1 MQTLAKKKTEIA
13 TLISN
18 KIGLGKR
25 NITRDKEN
33 HYIIIKESI
42 FQKYITIL
50 NLYALNSRASKYMKR
65 KQTELKGNMD
75 RYTIVFEDFITL
87 ISVTDRKNMQR
98 ENQWGYKIP
107 EQHYQPISPNGY
119 LWDNPSSNSKIHWYG
134 PYSVNKI
141 HLNKLK
147 WVEII
152 CMFSDCNSVKLGIS
166 NRKLQNR
173 KIFRN

>member
-18 KIGLGKR
+18 KIGFRKR

-98 ENQWGYKIP
+98 ENQ
-107 EQHYQPISPNGY
+107 
-119 LWDNPSSNSKIHWYG
+119 
-134 PYSVNKI
+134 
-141 HLNKLK
+141 
-147 WVEII
+147 
-152 CMFSDCNSVKLGIS
+152 
-166 NRKLQNR
+166 
-173 KIFRN
+173 

>member
-98 ENQWGYKIP
+98 ENQ
-107 EQHYQPISPNGY
+107 
-119 LWDNPSSNSKIHWYG
+119 
-134 PYSVNKI
+134 
-141 HLNKLK
+141 
-147 WVEII
+147 
-152 CMFSDCNSVKLGIS
+152 
-166 NRKLQNR
+166 
-173 KIFRN
+173 